1 MAGGKQSPRQRMV
14 NLMYLVFIAM
24 LAMNMSKE
32 VLSAFGLMNEKLSE
46 SNTRATEK
54 NNASYETLALKASE
68 QAKQYGE
75 AKVKTDKLRG
85 MADEFFAYIGDL
97 KTKMTTEIED
107 KKAYESMDKSG
118 FLDQYFFASGKITP
132 KGKEFVDKVNQFR
145 EQSLVVL
152 GESELSS
159 VVLLVL
165 VQVMLQ
171 IKKGKK

>member
-54 NNASYETLALKASE
+54 NTASYEALAQTAVE
-68 QAKQYGE
+68 QKKQYGE
-75 AKVKTDKLRG
+75 AKEKTDKLRV
-85 MADEFFAYIGDL
+85 MADEFFAYIADL
-97 KTKMTTEIED
+97 KTQMTSELED

-118 FLDQYFFASGKITP
+118 FLDQYFSLMEKLQL
-132 KGKEFVDKVNQFR
+132 KEKN
-145 EQSLVVL
+145 
-152 GESELSS
+152 
-159 VVLLVL
+159 LL
-165 VQVMLQ
+165 
-171 IKKGKK
+171 IK

>member
-54 NNASYETLALKASE
+54 NNASYEILALKASE

-85 MADEFFAYIGDL
+85 MADEFFAYIGD
-97 KTKMTTEIED
+97 
-107 KKAYESMDKSG
+107 
-118 FLDQYFFASGKITP
+118 
-132 KGKEFVDKVNQFR
+132 
-145 EQSLVVL
+145 
-152 GESELSS
+152 
-159 VVLLVL
+159 
-165 VQVMLQ
+165 
-171 IKKGKK
+171 